1 MNILDR
7 HIFKSV
13 LYTCLGA
20 VGLLTFVLMIGNVVK
35 ELMGH
40 VLAGQIDLMTFG
52 RLLALLV
59 PFAVTFALPMGI
71 LTGVLL
77 TLGRL
82 SADSEIT
89 AMRSSGIGLW
99 RISRPIVILAVLS
112 SSLAF
117 YINHEAMPWA
127 RATYKR
133 ELSDAVRANP
143 LSFIVP
149 RTFIRNFP
157 GVIVYVSDKKGAELE
172 DLWLWQLDKE
182 QRVVR
187 QMHADKGRLSYN
199 DATNTLILTLQKAQ
213 LEKRRDGTP
222 EDFKEPSLIATFDET
237 EAVSLPLD
245 KMFSKNVVRTK
256 LDFLP
261 YTELLSEKQRLSVAP
276 QGEKPEQK
284 IERARQITRIELV
297 ISERFNNALAVLS
310 FALIG
315 VPLGIT
321 VSRRETSANL
331 GMALA
336 LALTYYILTTAIGW
350 LSQKPELHPE
360 YLFYFPNL
368 LFLSLAILLFRR
380 AEAN

>member
-1 MNILDR
+1 MNLLDR

-40 VLAGQIDLMTFG
+40 VLAGQIDMLTFG

-59 PFAVTFALPMGI
+59 PFAITFALPMGI

-89 AMRSSGIGLW
+89 AMRSTGIGLW
-99 RISRPIVILAVLS
+99 RIARPIIILALLS
-112 SSLAF
+112 AALAF
-117 YINHEAMPWA
+117 YINHQAMPWA
-127 RATYKR
+127 RASYKR
-133 ELSDAVRANP
+133 ELADAVRSNP

-157 GVIVYVSDKKGAELE
+157 GVVVYVSDKQGSELD

-187 QMHADKGRLSYN
+187 QMHADKGRLTYDEN
-199 DATNTLILTLQKAQ
+199 TNTLILTLQKAQ
-213 LEKRRDGTP
+213 LEKRRDATP
-222 EDFKEPSLIATFDET
+222 EDFREPSLIATFDET
-237 EAVSLPLD
+237 EAVRLPLD

-261 YTELLSEKQRLSVAP
+261 YSELVREKTRLSEAQKD
-276 QGEKPEQK
+276 ETPEQTLS
-284 IERARQITRIELV
+284 RTRQVTRIELV

-310 FALIG
+310 FALMG

-336 LALTYYILTTAIGW
+336 LALAYYILTTAIGW
-350 LSQKPELHPE
+350 LSAKPELHPE
-360 YLFYFPNL
+360 LLFYLPNL
-368 LFLSLAILLFRR
+368 LFLSLSVLLFRR